1 MRAPAFLPTAT
12 LVFCAVLSAGCEKKP
27 KINYLPLTQA
37 GFATTTVSDLKK
49 LDVTDAEIPQ
59 IVQLKTLGLSDETSL
74 ALVKEARAHHH
85 SFSSGDSAGNL
96 IGAGYTEQDVLNM
109 AHTDQLDS
117 VSTEAITLKLIG
129 LSQPTVQLLVS
140 RHLQGLPTLSSAVI
154 GRLKNTGLTEKQIL
168 ERVDQGMTD
177 EQAEAEATS
186 REAKRNHANT
196 DFVRTRAARRR

>member
-1 MRAPAFLPTAT
+1 MGCLLAFLGWGPRLQWAMRAPAFLPTAT

-96 IGAGYTEQDVLNM
+96 IGAGYTEQ
-109 AHTDQLDS
+109 
-117 VSTEAITLKLIG
+117 E
-129 LSQPTVQLLVS
+129 
-140 RHLQGLPTLSSAVI
+140 I
-154 GRLKNTGLTEKQIL
+154 GRAH
-168 ERVDQGMTD
+168 V
-177 EQAEAEATS
+177 
-186 REAKRNHANT
+186 
-196 DFVRTRAARRR
+196 